1 MELTDGWTRDR
12 RLSKTKISA
21 KHILRNVDDIVDI
34 IPLHV
39 ESLAE
44 FYAYVPC
51 ACPCEADMLPQKLKA
66 LMNTEQNRL
75 KYKPIDQLPGLYSQ
89 SGAVQT

>member
-1 MELTDGWTRDR
+1 MEFTDGWTRDR

-21 KHILRNVDDIVDI
+21 IYKLPNVDDIVDI

-44 FYAYVPC
+44 FYAYLPC
-51 ACPCEADMLPQKLKA
+51 ACPCEADMSPKKLKA
-66 LMNTEQNRL
+66 LMNTERNRL
-75 KYKPIDQLPGLYSQ
+75 KYKPIDQLPGLYS
-89 SGAVQT
+89 